1 MTDPVLSDPQ
11 LPSFSSITPE
21 QIKPEL
27 LNLLNRN
34 REQIAKLVET
44 PEVTWD
50 TLVQPMDDMSDQLNQ
65 MWSPVSHL
73 NSVLNSDALREAYNA
88 CIPEISQ
95 YSTEIGQNKGLYEA
109 YAGIKTSEE
118 FQRLDEA
125 QQKSI
130 TNILRDFHLAG
141 VDLPDEKKAKY
152 KEISQQLAEL
162 SSKFS
167 DNVLDATQA
176 WSKHLESEE
185 ALKGLPK
192 SALAGARQ
200 AAKSRNLEGYVVTLD
215 FPSYYAVMTYAED
228 RELRR
233 EIYEAYNTR
242 ASDQGPHAG
251 RYDNSRI
258 MQDIL
263 RLRKEKATLL
273 GFDTYAHYSLATKM
287 AQSPAEVLE
296 FLNDLAEKSVVHAR
310 REFAELETF
319 AREKGADK
327 VEAWDVSFYAEKLKQ
342 ERYAISEEELKPY
355 FPAAKV
361 INGMFTVVERL
372 FGVTLEEVADF
383 ETYHPDV
390 RYFKVKE
397 NGNDIASIYMDLY
410 ARENKRGGAWM
421 ADYSVRR
428 RLDNGHIQKPV
439 AFITCNF
446 APATDEHP
454 ALLTHNEVTTLF
466 HEFGHALHHMLTQ
479 VDCYEVSGINGV
491 AWDAV
496 ELPSQFLENWCW
508 EEEALAMISGH
519 YETGEPLPKDLLDKM
534 LAAKNFQS
542 AMMMVRQLEFALF
555 DFRLHHEYA
564 GEDSF
569 DVLTLMNEV
578 REKVAVIKP
587 PAFNRFPHSFSH
599 IFAGGY
605 AAGYYSYKWAEVLAA
620 DAFSKFEENGVFDAK
635 TGREF
640 LHCILEKG
648 GSREPIELFVEFRG
662 RPPQVDALLRH
673 SGILPQAVS
682 S

>member
-1 MTDPVLSDPQ
+1 MTDPVLADPQ
-11 LPSFSSITPE
+11 LPAFSSITPE
-21 QIKPEL
+21 QIKP
-27 LNLLNRN
+27 
-34 REQIAKLVET
+34 KLVELLDNNRQLIEKLVEN
-44 PEVTWD
+44 PEASWNS
-50 TLVQPMDDMSDQLNQ
+50 LAQPMDDMSDQLNQ

-73 NSVLNSDALREAYNA
+73 NSVLNSEALREAYNA

-109 YAGIKTSEE
+109 YAKIKNSDE
-118 FQRLDEA
+118 FQKLNEA

-141 VDLPDEKKAKY
+141 VDLPEEKKSKY
-152 KEISQQLAEL
+152 KEISQKLAEL

-176 WSKHLESEE
+176 WSKHLDSES
-185 ALKGLPK
+185 ALRGLPK

-200 AAKSRNLEGYVVTLD
+200 AAKSRNLEGYVLTLD
-215 FPSYYAVMTYAED
+215 FPSYYAVLTYAED

-233 EIYEAYNTR
+233 EMYEAYNTR

-251 RYDNSRI
+251 RFDNSRI

-263 RLRKEKATLL
+263 KLRQEKAKLL
-273 GFDTYAHYSLATKM
+273 GFETYAHYSMATKM
-287 AQSPAEVLE
+287 AKSPQEVLD
-296 FLNDLAEKSVVHAR
+296 FLNDLAEKSIAHAR
-310 REFAELETF
+310 REFEELESF
-319 AREKGADK
+319 AREQGHDN

-372 FGVTLEEVADF
+372 FGVTFEAVEGF

-390 RYFKVKE
+390 RYFKVIE
-397 NGNDIASIYMDLY
+397 NGREIASIYMDLY

-421 ADYSVRR
+421 ADYAVRR
-428 RLDNGHIQKPV
+428 RLDNGNIQKPV

-446 APATDEHP
+446 APATDDHP

-479 VDCYEVSGINGV
+479 VDSYEVSGINGV

-555 DFRLHHEYA
+555 DFRLHHEYT
-564 GEDSF
+564 GEENF
-569 DVLTLMNEV
+569 DVLGLMNEV
-578 REKVAVIKP
+578 REKVAVIKT
-587 PAFNRFPHSFSH
+587 PAFNRFPNSISH

-620 DAFSKFEENGVFDAK
+620 DAFSKFEENGVFDER

-648 GSREPIELFVEFRG
+648 GSQEPMELFVAFRG
-662 RPPQVDALLRH
+662 RPPEVDPLLRH
-673 SGILPQAVS
+673 SGILPEAS
-682 S
+682 SK

>member
-11 LPSFSSITPE
+11 LPTFSSISPDR
-21 QIKPEL
+21 IKPEL
-27 LNLLNRN
+27 LELLNSN
-34 REQIAKLVET
+34 RQRIAKLVEN
-44 PEVTWD
+44 PEATWD
-50 TLVQPMDDMSDQLNQ
+50 TLAQPMDDMSDQLNQ

-73 NSVLNSDALREAYNA
+73 NSVLNSDALREAYNG
-88 CIPEISQ
+88 CIPELSQ
-95 YSTEIGQNKGLYEA
+95 YSTEIGQNRSLYEA
-109 YAGIKTSEE
+109 YAHIKSSGE
-118 FQRLDEA
+118 FQRLNEA

-141 VDLPDEKKAKY
+141 VDLADEKKAKY

-162 SSKFS
+162 GSKFS

-176 WSKHLESEE
+176 WSKHLTSEE

-200 AAKSRNLEGYVVTLD
+200 AAKSRNLEGYVLTLD

-228 RELRR
+228 PELRR
-233 EIYEAYNTR
+233 EMYEAYNTR

-258 MQDIL
+258 MQDLL
-263 RLRKEKATLL
+263 RLRREKALLL
-273 GFDTYAHYSLATKM
+273 GFETFAHYSLATKM
-287 AQSPAEVLE
+287 AQSPEEVLE
-296 FLNDLAEKSVVHAR
+296 FLNDLAEKSVMHAR
-310 REFAELETF
+310 KEFAELEAF
-319 AREKGADK
+319 AREQGADT
-327 VEAWDVSFYAEKLKQ
+327 VDAWDVSYYAEKLKQ

-372 FGVTLEEVADF
+372 FGITLEEVSDF

-390 RYFKVKE
+390 RYFRVKE
-397 NGNDIASIYMDLY
+397 DGREIASIYMDLY

-421 ADYSVRR
+421 ADYAVRR

-564 GEDSF
+564 GEENF
-569 DVLTLMNEV
+569 DILALMNEV
-578 REKVAVIKP
+578 RDKVAVIKA

-648 GSREPIELFVEFRG
+648 GSREPMDLFVEFRG
-662 RPPQVDALLRH
+662 RPPKVDALLRH
-673 SGILPQAVS
+673 SGILPEAVAS
-682 S
+682 